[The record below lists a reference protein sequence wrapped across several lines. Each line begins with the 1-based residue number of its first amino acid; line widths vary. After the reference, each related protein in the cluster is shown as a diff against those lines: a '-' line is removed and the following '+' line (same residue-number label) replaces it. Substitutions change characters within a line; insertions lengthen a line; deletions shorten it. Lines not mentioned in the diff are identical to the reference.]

1 MYNVKKAVGDQSR
14 LIVDILIVAPLI
26 TVVGGDAIGLY
37 YDISFEEKRSDL
49 IQTACAKSP

>member
-1 MYNVKKAVGDQSR
+1 MKKAVGDKSR